1 MDDVVMIKDT
11 NNLEELEKN
20 YELYNS
26 QSYNYRKIADDQ
38 SISFYGTDN
47 HNRYNEIKARIL
59 QLEPEPDIA
68 GSVAN
73 LKESG
78 VDTTF
83 DNYKEKVLEAIKAE
97 QDNGVVMV
105 YLNPTNEDTETK
117 LQKLNA
123 KYQEYFNQSEHF
135 RSIADDFAYSI
146 FNTDN
151 QNMYFKLKGKLLED
165 KEGEVLD
172 TLDSENVD
180 QYRASINFEM
190 TKYPF
195 DTILS
200 EAFSTDIDTIDD
212 IEKKYNCRKDLNTA
226 LATDYSEEIPT
237 IVPNMFPEELL
248 DLGILNRD
256 NFYKVA
262 DDISDDSFLSEY
274 FHGIFMDPYKYKN
287 LVEENYR
294 KLKVDYNTYA
304 QKLLELAWNPEVE
317 PSKENYAKAR
327 RNMIKYINAKMESVN
342 ILNVSRYNADD
353 TILSETTKFDNE
365 LFPVFV
371 VCSYTYTAFGKLTRK
386 VTNAQFSHAAIGFDS
401 GLQTLY
407 SFNMQTPKKH
417 GGLSFESIDGY
428 INVNNK
434 AELFVGC
441 VFLNKHDYE
450 RIRNNVNWYIANYD
464 KCNYSIGNL
473 FLILVNKAK
482 TKKYQ
487 MNMVCSQFVDSLFKL
502 VNIDITGKPSNL
514 VKPEDLRDVADD
526 SKVYIIFDGLA
537 KDYSMSK
544 ADKKIKSL
552 IHKIKTDKLTKDDV
566 NKTMVNPTL
575 AIVAESKDKST
586 INRNFKKKNGLHFE
600 TIDLYDSKALKY
612 ISKDWLKDN
621 KVGEIIICVED
632 DKIAGYCLANKSGN
646 IAPLRVYEKYRGY
659 GLSETL
665 MKDIINKYGGYKLG
679 VYSDN
684 KIALHLYKK
693 LGFVEIGKKTYKD
706 GDVVLIMQ
714 LKTKI
719 KKENVNNIIVNPT
732 LAIVAESSSYYSGL
746 EITPFFENKYSKNVY
761 YRITYN
767 GEGIY
772 QALKKEIGLEEWKK
786 LLSSNKINWLPKPP
800 NYPSNYR
807 SYFTKEGYNKFNSST
822 LPIIY
827 KYLDKDKVKIDQF
840 YDINNI
846 VYSDKYQVVTES
858 SLFFEKTV
866 PIKIDDKFIT
876 IDTPKDIETEYQKSH
891 KLLIEYD
898 KAGSTDQIRDEIC
911 KLWFMNTILEKKIH
925 KPSCKDKEKLI
936 NLRSRILNDF
946 KKYLKV
952 ILKEEPDFNFTDYFN
967 NSPYSD
973 TNIKMD
979 KRTALE
985 LVDIIKQLVKQ

>member
-1 MDDVVMIKDT
+1 MDDVITIKDT

-26 QSYNYRKIADDQ
+26 QSYNYRKMADDQ
-38 SISFYGTDN
+38 SISTYGTDN

-59 QLEPEPDIA
+59 QLEPKEDIA
-68 GSVAN
+68 GSIAN
-73 LKESG
+73 LDESN
-78 VDTTF
+78 VDNTL
-83 DNYKEKVLEAIKAE
+83 DNYKEKFINAIKAE
-97 QDNGVVMV
+97 QDNGAIMV
-105 YLNPTNEDTETK
+105 YIDPNNLNDTESK
-117 LQKLNA
+117 LQELNDRYQ
-123 KYQEYFNQSEHF
+123 KYLNQSEHF
-135 RSIADDFAYSI
+135 RDIADDCAFSI

-151 QNMYFKLKGKLLED
+151 QNLYFKIKSKLLED

-172 TLDSENVD
+172 ALDSENVD

-200 EAFSTDIDTIDD
+200 EAFSTDIETIDD
-212 IEKKYNCRKDLNTA
+212 VGKKYNCRNDLNVA
-226 LATDYSEEIPT
+226 LVTDYSEEIPT
-237 IVPNMFPEELL
+237 IVPNMFPDELL

-256 NFYKVA
+256 NFYKVT

-274 FHGIFMDPYKYKN
+274 FHGIFMDPYKYKK
-287 LVEENYR
+287 LVEENYK
-294 KLKVDYNTYA
+294 KLKDDYNTYA

-317 PSKENYAKAR
+317 PTKENYAKAR
-327 RNMIKYINAKMESVN
+327 ENMIKYINTKMESVD
-342 ILNVSRYNADD
+342 ILNVSRYDVDD
-353 TILSETTKFDNE
+353 NIISETTKFDNE

-371 VCSYTYTAFGKLTRK
+371 VCSYTYTSFGKLTRK
-386 VTNAQFSHAAIGFDS
+386 ITHSQFSHAAIGFDS

-407 SFNMQTPKKH
+407 SFNMSTPKKH

-441 VFLNKHDYE
+441 VFLNRHDYE

-514 VKPEDLRDVADD
+514 VKPEDLRDVADN

-537 KDYSMSK
+537 KDYNMIK
-544 ADKKIKSL
+544 ADKKINSL
-552 IHKIKTDKLTKDDV
+552 IHKIKM
-566 NKTMVNPTL
+566 NKIDGDTNRTMVNPTL
-575 AIVAESKDKST
+575 AIVAETKDESK
-586 INRNFKKKNGLHFE
+586 INRKFKKKNGLSFKS
-600 TIDLYDSKALKY
+600 IDLFDKEALKY
-612 ISKDWLKDN
+612 ISKEWLKDN
-621 KVGEIIICVED
+621 KIGEIIICIEKD
-632 DKIAGYCLANKSGN
+632 EIAGYCLANKSG
-646 IAPLRVYEKYRGY
+646 IIGPIRVYDKYKGY
-659 GLSETL
+659 GISEIL
-665 MKDIINKYGGYKLG
+665 MDDIINKYGGYKLG

-684 KIALHLYKK
+684 DVALRLYKK
-693 LGFVEIGKKTYKD
+693 IGFEEIGKEQYKD
-706 GDVVLIMQ
+706 GEVIVMQ
-714 LKTKI
+714 LSNV
-719 KKENVNNIIVNPT
+719 KKENVNDIMFNPT
-732 LAIVAESSSYYSGL
+732 LAIVAESSSYYSQL
-746 EITPFFENKYSKNVY
+746 EISPFFEK
-761 YRITYN
+761 
-767 GEGIY
+767 
-772 QALKKEIGLEEWKK
+772 AM
-786 LLSSNKINWLPKPP
+786 
-800 NYPSNYR
+800 
-807 SYFTKEGYNKFNSST
+807 
-822 LPIIY
+822 
-827 KYLDKDKVKIDQF
+827 
-840 YDINNI
+840 
-846 VYSDKYQVVTES
+846 
-858 SLFFEKTV
+858 
-866 PIKIDDKFIT
+866 PIKIDNEFIT

-898 KAGSTDQIRDEIC
+898 KVGSIDQMKDEIC
-911 KLWFMNTILEKKIH
+911 KLWFMNTTLEKKIH
-925 KPSCKDKEKLI
+925 KPSCKEKNKLV

-952 ILKEEPDFNFTDYFN
+952 ILKEDPNFNFTDYFN

-985 LVDIIKQLVKQ
+985 LVDIIKQLVKH